1 LVAPELRFRKRI
13 GCADDCPIAAIC
25 KSNDNA
31 DRRRQRLK
39 PPPGIEPLAF
49 WGDISRLG
57 DLQFPVLG
65 SAAWHH

>member
-13 GCADDCPIAAIC
+13 GCVDDCPIAAIC

-31 DRRRQRLK
+31 DRGRQRLK

-49 WGDISRLG
+49 WGDIS
-57 DLQFPVLG
+57 
-65 SAAWHH
+65 